1 MSEDRYTHANIIKYV
16 NCVCRVFCMTCNWV
30 THFVLSNIGEMLLFI
45 WLWLCWNES
54 YSLSFTHTHEDQYM
68 YQHKQMWLNQLQQKS
83 YYEKYSTK
91 LWTVSSVKY
100 KCISKCGDHSH
111 ALINPVINLT
121 ISINGRNS
129 WLALEETHLSYKTDF
144 VVCVYSYAG
153 VPDALLAACISGH
166 CSGVLQ
172 LLRAGSSGS
181 PNDLLRYLVTHDH
194 LVPPTNVLMVDMIE
208 LLLSLGITE
217 PDLYRKVQNYFPET
231 RKDIQIKADAA
242 ILGNYVC

>member
-1 MSEDRYTHANIIKYV
+1 MRCFCFFDCGYV
-16 NCVCRVFCMTCNWV
+16 EKNLI
-30 THFVLSNIGEMLLFI
+30 LSL
-45 WLWLCWNES
+45 
-54 YSLSFTHTHEDQYM
+54 THTHEDQYM
-68 YQHKQMWLNQLQQKS
+68 NQHKQMWLNQLQQKS
-83 YYEKYSTK
+83 YCEMYSTK
-91 LWTVSSVKY
+91 PWTISSVKC
-100 KCISKCGDHSH
+100 KCISKCGNHSR
-111 ALINPVINLT
+111 ALVNTLINLT
-121 ISINGRNS
+121 ICITGRNS

-194 LVPPTNVLMVDMIE
+194 LVPPTNVLLVDMIE

-217 PDLYRKVQNYFPET
+217 PDLYWKVQNYFPET